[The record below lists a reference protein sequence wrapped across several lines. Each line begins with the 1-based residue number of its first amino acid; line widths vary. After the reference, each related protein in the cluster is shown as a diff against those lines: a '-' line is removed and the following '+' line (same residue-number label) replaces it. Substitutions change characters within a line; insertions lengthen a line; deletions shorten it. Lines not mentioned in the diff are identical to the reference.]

1 MIELAVDIA
10 SWACLCLGGLFYVIG
25 AVGLNRMPDVF
36 TRMHAVSVADTL
48 GAGLLIIGMVLQ
60 AGPTL
65 VAAKLIL
72 IILVLLFTGSV
83 ATHALARAALQDGVE
98 PIVAGKDGKLTRLS
112 AGEATRPLEELLGAK
127 AGNSGHQGRTA
138 PSKP

>member
-1 MIELAVDIA
+1 MTPILDIA
-10 SWACLCLGGLFYVIG
+10 SWAALVAGGIFYVVG

-36 TRMHAVSVADTL
+36 TRMHAVSVSDTM
-48 GAGLLIIGMVLQ
+48 GAGLLVIGMVLQ

-65 VAAKLIL
+65 VAAKLVL

-98 PIVAGKDGKLTRLS
+98 PLIANDKGELVAMDAAEAARALDDIAYAGAPPAGQP
-112 AGEATRPLEELLGAK
+112 GEAT
-127 AGNSGHQGRTA
+127 S
-138 PSKP
+138 SKP